1 MPFDATLDPAATDA
15 LPATTA
21 SSAPA
26 GAPTAEDSP
35 TPPRRWALL
44 WTYVRP
50 HRRPLVVATVLGLVG
65 TSAELVGPLVTRT
78 VLERLGTG
86 QPVTGPVL
94 LLVGVLLAGT
104 AIGYLQT
111 VLLGTI
117 AERIVHRA
125 RTSMLAHV
133 LGSRIDAFGTRTG
146 GEMASR
152 VTSDTTLIR
161 EASTTSIVYL
171 VNGAVSLVGTL
182 ALMAYLDAALLGVSL
197 GVLVVGAGLAM
208 ALMPRLARLQQQV
221 QEHLGRLGGRLD
233 GLVRSL
239 RTVKASRAEQ
249 RELARLG
256 GDVDSAAALGVRAVR
271 LQAAAWTLTGMAV
284 NLVVLVVLGFGA
296 YRVSSGALDVP
307 TLVAFLLYVF
317 GLMWPVMMLTMSIT
331 SLQSGLAAATRIEE
345 VAGLPQEQDLATAGD
360 HGAGHGDGPVLVLD
374 RVRFRYG
381 PSSAPALDD
390 VSLVVPRRGH
400 TALIG
405 PSGAGKTTVFA
416 LLLKFLHPES
426 GSVRLDDRPYDDW
439 TTGAVRARIG
449 YVEQD
454 TPVVPGTVRDNV
466 THARPDA
473 DDDAVWAALQTVRLD
488 DKVRSLPDGLD
499 TEVSTTTL
507 SGGERQRIAIA
518 RALVTRPDVLLL
530 DEATAQL
537 DGLTERAVA
546 DGVRELA
553 ERGSV
558 VSIAHRLSTV
568 MDADQIV
575 LLDGGTVRAVGTH
588 HQLLATDSLYADLVA
603 ALRIGPAAGARV

>member
-1 MPFDATLDPAATDA
+1 MTDEPLTDP
-15 LPATTA
+15 
-21 SSAPA
+21 SAR
-26 GAPTAEDSP
+26 
-35 TPPRRWALL
+35 PRRWALL
-44 WTYVRP
+44 WTYVQP
-50 HRRPLVVATVLGLVG
+50 HRRPLVVATLLGLVG
-65 TSAELVGPLVTRT
+65 TSAELVSPLVTRT
-78 VLERLGTG
+78 VLERVGSG

-94 LLVGVLLAGT
+94 LLVGVLVAATL
-104 AIGYLQT
+104 IGYVQT
-111 VLLGTI
+111 LLLGTV
-117 AERIVHRA
+117 AERIVHGA
-125 RTSMLAHV
+125 RSAMLARV
-133 LGSRIDAFGTRTG
+133 LGSRVDAFGTRTG

-161 EASTTSIVYL
+161 EASTTSVVY
-171 VNGAVSLVGTL
+171 VVHGSVSLVGTL
-182 ALMAYLDAALLGVSL
+182 ALMAYLDAALLAVSL
-197 GVLVVGAGLAM
+197 AVLVVGAGLTA

-233 GLVRSL
+233 GLVRAL
-239 RTVKASRAEQ
+239 RTVKASRAER
-249 RELARLG
+249 RELVRLG
-256 GDVDSAAALGVRAVR
+256 QDVDAAARLGVRAVR
-271 LQAAAWTLTGMAV
+271 LQAAAWTLTGLAV

-317 GLMWPVMMLTMSIT
+317 GLMWPVMMLTMSAT
-331 SLQSGLAAATRIEE
+331 SLQSGLAAAARIDE
-345 VAGLPQEQDLATAGD
+345 VVGLPQEHDLPEARD
-360 HGAGHGDGPVLVLD
+360 HGAARGDGPVLVLD
-374 RVRFRYG
+374 RVGFRYG
-381 PSSAPALDD
+381 PGSGLTLEE
-390 VSLVVPRRGH
+390 VSVAVPRRGH

-405 PSGAGKTTVFA
+405 PSGAGKTTVFP

-426 GSVRLDDRPYDDW
+426 GSVLLDDRPYDEW
-439 TTGAVRARIG
+439 TTEAVRARIG

-473 DDDAVWAALQTVRLD
+473 GDEQVWAALATVRLA

-546 DGVRELA
+546 EGVRALS
-553 ERGSV
+553 ERGAV

-568 MDADQIV
+568 VDADQIV
-575 LLDGGTVRAVGTH
+575 LLDRGRVRAVGTH
-588 HQLLATDSLYADLVA
+588 DQLLAGDELYADLVA
-603 ALRIGPAAGARV
+603 ALRIAPARQAVDVEAAVAVG